1 MIPFVLSLLV
11 ISVII
16 YWSKNVAQMFPK
28 VAQIDATVVFTQ
40 SAMFKLAQKVKIIA
54 KNIKKSP
61 NQVILIVIRTANNLS
76 WS

>member
-1 MIPFVLSLLV
+1 
-11 ISVII
+11 
-16 YWSKNVAQMFPK
+16 MFPK